1 MSECSNDSCS
11 DSGSS
16 VSGARPAPIPDE
28 YRHLRHFDRLAR
40 LVGDDGMARLKRA
53 RVLVLGLG
61 GVGSFTAESLA
72 RSYVGMMRLVDFDE
86 VCVTNTNRQLHALHD
101 TIGRPKAELMAE
113 RLRRINPRA
122 TIEPIVKGY
131 DVDTADELLAGEF
144 DVVVDCTDRIT
155 GKCHLIATCVARG
168 LPLVTALGA
177 AAKWDPTRI
186 EVSDLADTHGDALGA
201 AVRKILRSQHGFPS
215 KGPYGIAAVFSSEPA
230 QEPYDL
236 AYEREHGF
244 RCVCPNGDN
253 GFLTCERRSR
263 IDGTASFVTGAF
275 GLVTA
280 SVVVRHLAGKA
291 DAFAFGARAAFAPT
305 TSTAPSAP

>member
-186 EVSDLADTHGDALGA
+186 EVADLADTHGDALGA

-215 KGPYGIAAVFSSEPA
+215 KGPYGVAAVFSSEPA

-263 IDGTASFVTGAF
+263 IDGTASFVTGTF

-280 SVVVRHLAGKA
+280 SVVVRHLSGKA
-291 DAFAFGARAAFAPT
+291 DAFPFGTRAPT

>member
-186 EVSDLADTHGDALGA
+186 EVADLADTHGDALGA

-215 KGPYGIAAVFSSEPA
+215 KGPYGVAAVFSSEPA

-253 GFLTCERRSR
+253 GFLTCEWRSR

>member
-1 MSECSNDSCS
+1 MSDCSHDSCPE
-11 DSGSS
+11 
-16 VSGARPAPIPDE
+16 ATPQPPPIPDE

-53 RVLVLGLG
+53 RVIVLGLG

-72 RSYVGMMRLVDFDE
+72 RSYVGHLRLVDFDE

-113 RLRRINPRA
+113 RLRRINPRGTFEA
-122 TIEPIVKGY
+122 VVKGY
-131 DVDTADELLAGEF
+131 DVDTADELLAGGF

-155 GKCHLIATCVARG
+155 GKCHMIATCVARG

-186 EVSDLADTHGDALGA
+186 AVADLADTHGDALGA
-201 AVRKILRSQHGFPS
+201 AVRKILRSQHGFAA
-215 KGPYGIAAVFSSEPA
+215 KGPYGVAAVFSSEPA

-263 IDGTASFVTGAF
+263 IDGTASFVTGTF

-291 DAFAFGARAAFAPT
+291 GAFLFGSNATNEPHT
-305 TSTAPSAP
+305 TAPRCSAD